1 MVNETRVFLGE
12 EFQKK
17 WACYAKFVEESYR
30 EAKKEEGCGERS
42 GELAGATKF
51 FDIVV
56 VTAMDS
62 VQGDHFRAMIND
74 LYKSHSI
81 PSPETVSIE
90 IVPDPPQKE
99 RIGCGGSTMEVIKCL
114 HDKYGDDVWNSK
126 QITLHITF

>member
-1 MVNETRVFLGE
+1 MVNTTRVFLGE

-17 WACYAKFVEESYR
+17 WACYAKFVEESY
-30 EAKKEEGCGERS
+30 KEETKAKEGEGERK
-42 GELAGATKF
+42 GEKF

-74 LYKSHSI
+74 LYKTHSI

-114 HDKYGDDVWNSK
+114 HDKYGDDVWDSK
-126 QITLHITF
+126 